1 MQTHNNS
8 QRNGQRNHTCGGI
21 AVPAPILGVIDKS
34 NKCPRNSREV
44 FKIRIK

>member
-8 QRNGQRNHTCGGI
+8 QRNGQLNHTRGGI
-21 AVPAPILGVIDKS
+21 AVPAPILGVIEKR
-34 NKCPRNSREV
+34 NKCPKNSREV